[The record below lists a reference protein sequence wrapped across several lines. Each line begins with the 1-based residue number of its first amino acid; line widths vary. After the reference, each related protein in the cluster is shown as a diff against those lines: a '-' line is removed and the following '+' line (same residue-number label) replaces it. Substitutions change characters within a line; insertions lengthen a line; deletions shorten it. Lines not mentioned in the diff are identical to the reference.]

1 VKLPRPLPPGAV
13 VSALGATQILGWGTA
28 YFLPGVL
35 GPAMERD
42 LRLPAGTAFAGIA
55 ILLGLAG
62 LLAPMAGRAID
73 RHGARPA
80 MAAGSFAFAAGLVLL
95 ARSETATQAV
105 IACLVMGVAGALAL
119 TEAANAAIAALG
131 AEGARRRL
139 GLLAL
144 ASGMASA
151 VAWPGLAA
159 LEAAFG
165 WRGAVMASAGIH
177 LALALPLHLA
187 CVPALPRGRRPAR
200 QPAGSLPPRL
210 RWLSAAFT
218 LQVLVG
224 SAILANMVLLV
235 EALGMDRASAIWWAA
250 LAGPAQVAARAL
262 DVLGGA
268 RFRAMTVCAAALLL
282 MPLALLLPLAI
293 AGAAPVFVLA
303 YGLASGLMSVM
314 RPACLIELHGAE
326 GYAAVAGRVMAPV
339 TTAMAVAPAA
349 FAPLLLAL
357 GAQAALALAALG
369 VLGAFL
375 LLRRAARSA

>member
-1 VKLPRPLPPGAV
+1 V
-13 VSALGATQILGWGTA
+13 VAALGVTQILGWGTA

-62 LLAPMAGRAID
+62 LLAPMTGRAID

-80 MAAGSFAFAAGLVLL
+80 LAMGSLAFAAGLVLL
-95 ARSETATQAV
+95 AYSQVATQAL

-119 TEAANAAIAALG
+119 TETANAALAALG
-131 AEGARRRL
+131 QDGARRRL

-165 WRGAVMASAGIH
+165 WRGAVLASAGIH
-177 LALALPLHLA
+177 LVVALPLHLA
-187 CVPALPRGRRPAR
+187 CVPALPRGPRPAR
-200 QPAGSLPPRL
+200 QPAGRLPAPL

-224 SAILANMVLLV
+224 SAILANLVLLV
-235 EALGMDRASAIWWAA
+235 EALGLDRASAIWWAA
-250 LAGPAQVAARAL
+250 LVGPAQVAARAL

-268 RFRAMTVCAAALLL
+268 RLRAMTVCSAALLL
-282 MPLALLLPLAI
+282 LPLALLLPLVV
-293 AGAAPVFVLA
+293 AGAAPAFVLA

-314 RPACLIELHGAE
+314 RPACLIELHGTD

-339 TTAMAVAPAA
+339 TTAMALAPAA
-349 FAPLLLAL
+349 FAPLLFGL
-357 GAQAALALAALG
+357 GAEVALTVAAIA
-369 VLGAFL
+369 VLGAFG
-375 LLRRAARSA
+375 LLRLAARPA

>member
-1 VKLPRPLPPGAV
+1 V

-28 YFLPGVL
+28 YFMPGVL

-62 LLAPMAGRAID
+62 LLAPMAGRVID

-95 ARSETATQAV
+95 AWSETAIQAL

-131 AEGARRRL
+131 ADGARRRL

-159 LEAAFG
+159 LEAALG

-177 LALALPLHLA
+177 LAVALPLHLA
-187 CVPALPRGRRPAR
+187 CVPALPRGDRPAR
-200 QPAGSLPPRL
+200 PPAARLPPRL

-235 EALGMDRASAIWWAA
+235 EALGMERTSAIWWAA

-349 FAPLLLAL
+349 FAPLLLTL
-357 GAQAALALAALG
+357 GAEAALALAALG
-369 VLGAFL
+369 VLGALL

>member
-1 VKLPRPLPPGAV
+1 VNLRPWAV
-13 VSALGATQILGWGTA
+13 VGALGATQILGWGTA

-42 LRLPAGTAFAGIA
+42 LGLPPGTAFAGIA

-62 LLAPMAGRAID
+62 LLAPVVGRAVD

-80 MAAGSFAFAAGLVLL
+80 MATGSVAFAAGLVLL
-95 ARSETATQAV
+95 ARSETALQAL
-105 IACLVMGVAGALAL
+105 IACIIMGVAGALAL

-131 AEGARRRL
+131 AEAARRRL

-151 VAWPGLAA
+151 IAWPGLAA

-165 WRGAVMASAGIH
+165 WRGAVLASAGIH
-177 LALALPLHLA
+177 LTVALPLHLL
-187 CVPALPRGRRPAR
+187 CVPSQPRGPRPPR
-200 QPAGSLPPRL
+200 PVGERLPPRL

-218 LQVLVG
+218 VQVLVG

-235 EALGMDRASAIWWAA
+235 EALGMDRTSAIWWAA
-250 LAGPAQVAARAL
+250 LVGPAQVAARAL

-268 RFRAMTVCAAALLL
+268 RLRATTLCSAALLL
-282 MPLALLLPLAI
+282 MPLALLLPLVV
-293 AGAAPVFVLA
+293 AGAAPAFVLA

-314 RPACLIELHGAE
+314 RPACLIELHGTD

-357 GAQAALALAALG
+357 GAEAALAVASLG
-369 VLGAFL
+369 VFGAFA
-375 LLRRAARSA
+375 LLRMAARSG